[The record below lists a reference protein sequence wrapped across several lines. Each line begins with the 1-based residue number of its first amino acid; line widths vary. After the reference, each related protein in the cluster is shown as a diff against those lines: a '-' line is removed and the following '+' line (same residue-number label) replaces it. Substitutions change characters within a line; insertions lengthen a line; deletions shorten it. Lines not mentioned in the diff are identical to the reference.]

1 MKKILLVTGAS
12 RGIGAACAR
21 LAGRHGYTVCVNYFR
36 SQGPADDVV
45 ASIIDAGGTAE
56 AFQADVSRQ
65 AEVEALFAAIKERF
79 GPVTHLVNNA
89 GGVAPFGPIDK
100 IDEAMLA
107 EVWRLNITSMF
118 LCARE
123 AARHMKEAEA
133 ATQPAIVNM
142 SSAAARLGGANVFM
156 EYAASKGAIDT
167 FTVGLAQELAPHGI
181 RVNAVRPGLIETEI
195 HAAGGDPDRVANLS
209 HTVPM
214 RRAGSADEVAETVI
228 WLLSEAAS
236 YVTGTHVDVSGGR

>member
-1 MKKILLVTGAS
+1 MSDILLVTGAS

-21 LAGRHGYTVCVNYFR
+21 LAAQHGYTVCVNYFR
-36 SQGPADDVV
+36 SPGPAGEVV
-45 ASIIDAGGTAE
+45 DGIVTAGGTAA
-56 AFQADVSRQ
+56 AFQADVSR
-65 AEVEALFAAIKERF
+65 EDDVTRLFAEIEQHY

-89 GGVAPFGPIDK
+89 GGVVPFGPIDK
-100 IDEAMLA
+100 ITGEMLS
-107 EVWRLNITSMF
+107 EIWRTNISSAF

-123 AARHMKEAEA
+123 AARHMRRA
-133 ATQPAIVNM
+133 AQPSRCAIVNM

-167 FTVGLAQELAPHGI
+167 FTTGLAQELAPEGI

-195 HAAGGDPDRVANLS
+195 HAAGGAPDRVATLS
-209 HTVPM
+209 PTVPM
-214 RRAGSADEVAETVI
+214 RRAGSAEEVAEVVL
-228 WLLSEAAS
+228 WLLSDAAS